1 LEEGPAEQARIEAL
15 ERLENIERGASG
27 LDDVRLALTEVGKL
41 CFLHGVH
48 DFDVFRYER
57 LMQDRV
63 DEREGTLATNSD
75 ELIALIRDVFLH
87 GVELNK

>member
-1 LEEGPAEQARIEAL
+1 SDVADPAKPASDPVENPLLEEGPAEQARIEAL

-63 DEREGTLATNSD
+63 DEREGTLAT
-75 ELIALIRDVFLH
+75 
-87 GVELNK
+87 